1 MVGRKGEV
9 EGERED
15 FYHGDGVSVD
25 SSHEETEN
33 GADGEELG
41 ECGAVDGCDL

>member
-1 MVGRKGEV
+1 MLGRKGEV
-9 EGERED
+9 EGGKG

-25 SSHEETEN
+25 SSHEETKN